1 MEKEFEP
8 TPEMKAKLEAAKTRV
23 ETHEVQ
29 ELSVDDLDEVSGGYD
44 YIDGVPYVY
53 VNDPDWGTMS
63 VDDYYDLVK
72 WALESYDLDIAIGFA
87 LDINPSAFNEQALR
101 VGGPEYLRDT
111 LKSRIIHFF
120 TRDNFNPNSIWGTW
134 N

>member
-1 MEKEFEP
+1 MEKKFEP
-8 TPEMKAKLEAAKTRV
+8 TPEMKAKLDAVKSKAN
-23 ETHEVQ
+23 THEVQ

-53 VNDPDWGTMS
+53 VNDPEWGTMS

-72 WALESYDLDIAIGFA
+72 WAYDSFGPDVGLNFA
-87 LDINPSAFNEQALR
+87 LDIDPSVFNKEALCT
-101 VGGPEYLRDT
+101 GGVEYMRDT

-120 TRDNFNPNSIWGTW
+120 TEDNFNPCSIWGTW

>member
-8 TPEMKAKLEAAKTRV
+8 TPGMKAKLEAAKTRV

-29 ELSVDDLDEVSGGYD
+29 ELSVDDLENVSGGYD

-53 VNDPDWGTMS
+53 VNDPKWGTMS

-87 LDINPSAFNEQALR
+87 LDIDPSAFNEQALR
-101 VGGPEYLRDT
+101 VGGPEYMRDT
-111 LKSRIIHFF
+111 LKSRIIHCS
-120 TRDNFNPNSIWGTW
+120 TGDNFNPWSIWGTW
-134 N
+134 G

>member
-1 MEKEFEP
+1 MEKKFEP
-8 TPEMKAKLEAAKTRV
+8 TPEMKAKLEALKTKT

-53 VNDPDWGTMS
+53 VNDPEWGTMS

-72 WALESYDLDIAIGFA
+72 WAYDSFGPDVGLNFA
-87 LDINPSAFNEQALR
+87 LDIDPSVFNKEALCT
-101 VGGPEYLRDT
+101 GGVEYMRDT

-120 TRDNFNPNSIWGTW
+120 TEDNFNPCSIWGTW